1 MNEWQWIALVVSHVV
16 TISIGWLIGSV
27 WAAERIMNE
36 MNAEEEQIQAE
47 PTQSEVYSA
56 CLSFRHDFGLLA
68 GDEREA
74 VRLDA
79 LEWRRAWMK

>member
-16 TISIGWLIGSV
+16 AISIGGLIGSV
-27 WAAERIMNE
+27 WAAEKIMDE
-36 MNAEEEQIQAE
+36 MNADTAVNVE
-47 PTQSEVYSA
+47 PTPSEVYSA
-56 CLSFRHDFGLLA
+56 CLSYRHDFGLLS